1 MKRINLFMGG
11 IFTAVGV
18 VFMVVGVLTALLLR
32 VPLLLLFT
40 LFGLPFLLIGVG
52 FLRRNAYEKQDKAW
66 LQENG
71 SKIYADFVAVQYNT
85 TVWVNGRC
93 PLVIQC
99 QAVNPADRKVYVF
112 ESEISGSTPNR
123 FYRTGR
129 RSRCWWTATTTTGI
143 WYSPTASCPSR
154 DERKKTDKLWIN
166 WESMM

>member
-112 ESEISGSTPNR
+112 ESENLWFDPEPFLQNR
-123 FYRTGR
+123 SKIPVLVDRNDYHRYLVLTD
-129 RSRCWWTATTTTGI
+129 GI
-143 WYSPTASCPSR
+143 LP
-154 DERKKTDKLWIN
+154 EQG
-166 WESMM
+166 